1 MSRKKSFILIL
12 SAVLFSFW
20 FTGFDLSELVK
31 RGGQFFV
38 IIKKMFPPDI
48 SYVTKIISPLL
59 DTVKMSFAGTFIG
72 SAAALL
78 VSPFCASGLIVNK
91 YVYSILKAAINI
103 LRAIPVLI
111 IALTL
116 SFIFG
121 TGSFSGAFA
130 IALYTFGIICR
141 LTWKDIEQAPK
152 NTMEALCAAGIGKT
166 KVYITTVFVDIFP
179 NFLSNCLYVLESNV
193 RHAAILGYVGA
204 GGLGIILSEK
214 ISWNDYAKVGMILIM
229 LFAVVFIIE
238 TLSSYLRRLL
248 NGELNPQIK
257 GAVLWI
263 TFIFAVFCILSID
276 PPKITSAGIKI
287 FKGIFYGITHPDM
300 GLIFTLSTKGVPY
313 LLLET
318 LCIAAAGTFIGAVVS
333 VVTAF
338 LGSRNIN
345 GKVCS
350 GVMKVIILAVR
361 TMPAVIYGLIF
372 IRVAGPGAFA
382 GVLTLGMLSTGMC
395 TKLYINTLD
404 SMNKSTMEGLRAMGV
419 TKFAALRHTV
429 WPEVKN
435 RFFASAMYRFDVNLR
450 EASVLGLVGAGGIGT
465 QLIFSM
471 SGYLWSYA
479 GAYILGLIVLILIV
493 DKLNSSIV

>member
-1 MSRKKSFILIL
+1 MRRWYRKDKSLHN
-12 SAVLFSFW
+12 
-20 FTGFDLSELVK
+20 
-31 RGGQFFV
+31 
-38 IIKKMFPPDI
+38 
-48 SYVTKIISPLL
+48 Y
-59 DTVKMSFAGTFIG
+59 
-72 SAAALL
+72 
-78 VSPFCASGLIVNK
+78 C
-91 YVYSILKAAINI
+91 
-103 LRAIPVLI
+103 
-111 IALTL
+111 
-116 SFIFG
+116 
-121 TGSFSGAFA
+121 
-130 IALYTFGIICR
+130 
-141 LTWKDIEQAPK
+141 
-152 NTMEALCAAGIGKT
+152 
-166 KVYITTVFVDIFP
+166 FVDISP

-248 NGELNPQIK
+248 NGELNPQVK

-350 GVMKVIILAVR
+350 GIMKVIILAVR

-372 IRVAGPGAFA
+372 IRVAARR
-382 GVLTLGMLSTGMC
+382 L
-395 TKLYINTLD
+395 
-404 SMNKSTMEGLRAMGV
+404 
-419 TKFAALRHTV
+419 
-429 WPEVKN
+429 
-435 RFFASAMYRFDVNLR
+435 
-450 EASVLGLVGAGGIGT
+450 AGGAYAWHAKYRHVHKAVYK
-465 QLIFSM
+465 
-471 SGYLWSYA
+471 YLGQYEQIHNGGNKGNGSDKIC
-479 GAYILGLIVLILIV
+479 GASPCSVA
-493 DKLNSSIV
+493 